1 MTCVACDIQ
10 TPVCLSCRILGS
22 SLACP
27 AVKRPLSCSTTS
39 DSFLAAADG
48 ETPSPAKA
56 RKGFEA
62 GTAADVWW
70 PRAEHTVAQHSDNQ
84 I

>member
-1 MTCVACDIQ
+1 MTCGVCNIQ
-10 TPVCLSCRILGS
+10 TPVCFSCLILGS
-22 SLACP
+22 SLACL
-27 AVKRPLSCSTTS
+27 AVKPPLSCSTTS

-70 PRAEHTVAQHSDNQ
+70 LRAKHTVSQHSDNQ